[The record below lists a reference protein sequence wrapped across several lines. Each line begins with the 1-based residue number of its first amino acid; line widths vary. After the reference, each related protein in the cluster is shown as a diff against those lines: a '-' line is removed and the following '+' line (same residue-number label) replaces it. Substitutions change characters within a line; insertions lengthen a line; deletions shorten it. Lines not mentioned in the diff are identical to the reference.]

1 MDNKLVVVIMGPG
14 NENFL
19 DMCRESVKGAEEI
32 LYFTSNPKRHNG
44 LEEVTFFNEW
54 DESDKQTNGKSRN
67 VYLKLLKRVY
77 PDDWCLVLDEDEVC
91 EDINK
96 IKEFIQTAEPGL
108 YSPKMRHFI
117 GDLGH
122 EDATNKIHYV
132 PNRLFKISEAMI
144 YPLESHPVLVGK
156 VIGTTDCTTIWH
168 LGHLPIEYMKYIVK
182 RYNQHNNDS
191 VIHTKQFLKNWR
203 DAHLYGLYPTTRIN
217 PVDIPNVILDN
228 FNIDFEELYF
238 RNRKEMKA
246 QHYQDAI
253 DWKEFFL
260 TDGCFEDF
268 ILFGC
273 GVGQRVYALNK
284 LDDCSAIGV
293 ELSKY
298 AVKNALHKNVEQGD
312 ILTFD
317 YTGTANTVVAYDILE
332 HLNYKDLDKAI
343 ENLIQHSR
351 EYILISVPFKGTPN
365 CDADPTHIIKE
376 ERGWWINKF
385 IKAGCKVVKTPDH
398 FQFKEQILIFKKE
411 VKNGKS

>member
-253 DWKEFFL
+253 DWKKFFKPK
-260 TDGCFEDF
+260 EVMM
-268 ILFGC
+268 FGC
-273 GVGQRVYALNK
+273 GFGQRVDALNK
-284 LDDCSAIGV
+284 IGV
-293 ELSKY
+293 SAFGIEISKY
-298 AVKNALHKNVEQGD
+298 AVDNSISNWVVEGD
-312 ILTFD
+312 ISTSIKDGESDLI
-317 YTGTANTVVAYDILE
+317 VAYDVLE
-332 HLNYKDLDKAI
+332 HLRYEDLTQAI
-343 ENLIQHSR
+343 RNLKKTKK
-351 EYILISVPFKGTPN
+351 YILISVPFKGTPN